1 MRPWN
6 VPLLVDV
13 LTAEVDEL
21 TAGMKACKLMEA
33 EQAREAQEAEA
44 EARRQP
50 RKILSSRATSRSC
63 RSSASHPRLLAHG
76 RVLAH
81 SGRV

>member
-44 EARRQP
+44 EALAGVLGQAQMHLDEAQRRLEQG
-50 RKILSSRATSRSC
+50 SS
-63 RSSASHPRLLAHG
+63 SSP
-76 RVLAH
+76 
-81 SGRV
+81 